1 MYIEHNEEM
10 TPGTL
15 VDKDRHELKGP
26 TRNYVLAQ
34 SLECGSSLTVFGIK
48 IRQDFCDL
56 TWCSRLDANGYSPH
70 PSSLNVQPSLLAYRI
85 IFQDKGCTDVYLHML

>member
-1 MYIEHNEEM
+1 M

-15 VDKDRHELKGP
+15 VDKDHHELKGP

-56 TWCSRLDANGYSPH
+56 T
-70 PSSLNVQPSLLAYRI
+70 
-85 IFQDKGCTDVYLHML
+85 